1 MMPCNEEGF
10 RPKQFCAWVPYVD
23 YSRKRERKRKRERER
38 ERESECERG
47 EREVESTV
55 NRLYHKGNEKV
66 RMHEQCMII

>member
-1 MMPCNEEGF
+1 MRLGAIRRLFE
-10 RPKQFCAWVPYVD
+10 K
-23 YSRKRERKRKRERER
+23 KREKEKERERER